1 VQPGGAIQALLDAY
15 PDWIIPGAVIAI
27 VPTANREKA
36 TVKVRIGMD
45 TKDARVLPDMAIKV
59 AFLEDSTANAAV
71 VRSDSPSPP
80 ESSTHVIA
88 K

>member
-1 VQPGGAIQALLDAY
+1 
-15 PDWIIPGAVIAI
+15 VIAI

-45 TKDARVLPDMAIKV
+45 AKDARILPDMAIKV
-59 AFLEDSTANAAV
+59 TFLEDSTANAAG
-71 VRSDSPSPP
+71 VRSDPPSTT
-80 ESSTHVIA
+80 ESNTHVIA